1 MAVSVSKAGP
11 YYASGQ
17 ISFSSLRSNF
27 RAQQRKATSGGSET
41 FNSDTAPISA
51 SQLIRNTTVTETSP
65 VVPDAAE
72 NNSIASGQSNW
83 KTSQFR
89 NSIKYYYVTL
99 PSADDVTNFDIDSQ
113 SWNSNL
119 NKSINKFMFID
130 GTCGSNSISSTAAD
144 FNATAHN
151 LTIDVYGSILG
162 AGGRGGGTGSGAP
175 DPSGQGAGTALS
187 VASSGGN
194 NIVVLVRSGSRIY
207 GGGGG
212 GERGAQGPNG
222 SGGRCYNET
231 TTSGCGGAPGCP
243 GGYSDRGTWG
253 GGCCQSTCDWCWG
266 CCQRCVRNTQYRR
279 CVQEYNTSGGT
290 GGAGGTGGPGRGYNN
305 QSGSL
310 AGNAGSGGSGGGG
323 CGATSGGTGE
333 TGGAGGDWATTGTN
347 TNNSGSGGS
356 GGRAV
361 SGSNYSVTGTINS
374 STVKGAFNP

>member
-27 RAQQRKATSGGSET
+27 RAQQRKTTSGGSET
-41 FNSDTAPISA
+41 FATDNAAISA
-51 SQLIRNTTVTETSP
+51 SQLLRNTTTTNTTPTVPNATENGSVTS
-65 VVPDAAE
+65 
-72 NNSIASGQSNW
+72 SQSNW

-89 NSIKYYYVTL
+89 NTIKFYYLTQ
-99 PSADDVTNFDIDSQ
+99 SGTNENLDLDNQ
-113 SWNSNL
+113 SWNGNL
-119 NKSINKFMFID
+119 NKNIEKFMFID
-130 GTCGSNSISSTAAD
+130 GTCGSNSVSASAAS
-144 FNATAHN
+144 FAATAYN
-151 LTIDVYGSILG
+151 LTFDVYGSVLG
-162 AGGRGGGTGSGAP
+162 CGGRGGGTSGAP
-175 DPSGQGAGTALS
+175 DPSGEGGGPALS

-222 SGGRCYNET
+222 NGGRCRNET
-231 TTSGCGGAPGCP
+231 TTQGCGSAPGCP
-243 GGYSDRGTWG
+243 GGYNSVSEWS

-266 CCQRCVRNTQYRR
+266 CCERCVNWTRYRR

-310 AGNAGSGGSGGGG
+310 SGAAGSGGSGGGG
-323 CGATSGGTGE
+323 CGASSGGTGE
-333 TGGAGGDWATTGTN
+333 TGGAGGEWATAGAN
-347 TNNSGSGGS
+347 TNNSGNGGGGS
-356 GGRAV
+356 RAIT
-361 SGSNYSVTGTINS
+361 GSNYSVSGTINS
-374 STVKGAFNP
+374 STVKGAYNP

>member
-1 MAVSVSKAGP
+1 MAVATTKAGP
-11 YYASGQ
+11 YYSSGQ

-27 RAQQRKATSGGSET
+27 RAQQRKTTSGGSET
-41 FNSDTAPISA
+41 FATDNAPISA
-51 SQLIRNTTVTETSP
+51 SQLLRNTSTTSTSP
-65 VVPDAAE
+65 TVPNATE
-72 NNSIASGQSNW
+72 NSSIASSQSNW

-89 NSIKYYYVTL
+89 NSVKFFYITQ
-99 PSADDVTNFDIDSQ
+99 SSTNTNFDMDDLA
-113 SWNSNL
+113 WNGNL
-119 NKSINKFMFID
+119 NKNINKFLFVT
-130 GTCGSNSISSTAAD
+130 GTCGSSSVSSVAAS
-144 FNATAHN
+144 FNATAYN
-151 LTIDVYGSILG
+151 LTFDVTGSILG
-162 AGGRGGGTGSGAP
+162 AGGRGGGTSGAP
-175 DPSGQGAGTALS
+175 DPSGEAGGTAMS
-187 VASSGGN
+187 VSSSSGRN
-194 NIVVLVRSGSRIY
+194 VVVLVRSGARIY

-212 GERGAQGPNG
+212 GERGAQGANG
-222 SGGRCYNET
+222 GGGRCYNET
-231 TTSGCGGAPGCP
+231 TTSGCGSAPGCP

>member
-11 YYASGQ
+11 YYASGE
-17 ISFSSLRSNF
+17 IKFSTLRRDF
-27 RAQQRKATSGGSET
+27 RAQQRKTTSGGSET
-41 FNSDTAPISA
+41 FNTDTESISA
-51 SQLIRNTTVTETSP
+51 SQLRRNTTTTNTNP
-65 VVPDAAE
+65 VVPNATE
-72 NNSIASGQSNW
+72 NVNIATSSNW

-99 PSADDVTNFDIDSQ
+99 PTADDVTNFDIDSQ

-119 NKSINKFMFID
+119 NKNINKFMFID
-130 GTCGSNSISSTAAD
+130 GTCGSNSVSSTAAD

-162 AGGRGGGTGSGAP
+162 CGGRGGGTSGAP
-175 DPSGQGAGTALS
+175 DPSGESAGTALS

-222 SGGRCYNET
+222 NGGRCYNET

-310 AGNAGSGGSGGGG
+310 SGAGGSAGSSGGG
-323 CGATSGGTGE
+323 CGAGNGGTGE
-333 TGGAGGDWATTGTN
+333 TGGAGGDWATAGAN
-347 TNNSGSGGS
+347 TNNSGNGG
-356 GGRAV
+356 GGARAI
-361 SGSNYSVTGTINS
+361 SGSNYSVTGSINS

>member
-1 MAVSVSKAGP
+1 MSVATTKAGP

-27 RAQQRKATSGGSET
+27 RAQQRKTTSGGSET
-41 FNSDTAPISA
+41 FATDNAPISA
-51 SQLIRNTTVTETSP
+51 SQLLRNTSTTSTSP
-65 VVPDAAE
+65 TVPNATE
-72 NNSIASGQSNW
+72 NSSIASSQSNW

-89 NSIKYYYVTL
+89 NSVKFFYITQSSTDTNL
-99 PSADDVTNFDIDSQ
+99 DMDDLA
-113 SWNSNL
+113 WNGNL
-119 NKSINKFMFID
+119 NKNINKFLFVT
-130 GTCGSNSISSTAAD
+130 GTCGSSSVSSVAAS
-144 FNATAHN
+144 FNATAYN
-151 LTIDVYGSILG
+151 LTFDITGSILG
-162 AGGRGGGTGSGAP
+162 AGGRGGGTSGAP
-175 DPSGQGAGTALS
+175 DPSGEAGGTAMS
-187 VASSGGN
+187 ITSSSGRN
-194 NIVVLVRSGSRIY
+194 VVVLVRSGARIY

-212 GERGAQGPNG
+212 GERGAQGANG

-231 TTSGCGGAPGCP
+231 TTSGCGSAPGCP

-310 AGNAGSGGSGGGG
+310 SGAAGAGGSGGGG
-323 CGATSGGTGE
+323 CGAQSGQTGE
-333 TGGAGGDWATTGTN
+333 TGGAGGEWATSGSN
-347 TNNSGSGGS
+347 TNNSGNGG
-356 GGRAV
+356 GGARAI

-374 STVKGAFNP
+374 STVKGGYNP

>member
-1 MAVSVSKAGP
+1 MSVATTKAGP

-27 RAQQRKATSGGSET
+27 RAQQRKTTSGGSET
-41 FNSDTAPISA
+41 FATDNASISA
-51 SQLIRNTTVTETSP
+51 SQLLRNTTTTNTSP
-65 VVPDAAE
+65 TVPNATE
-72 NNSIASGQSNW
+72 NSNIASSQSNW

-89 NSIKYYYVTL
+89 NSVKFFYITQSSTDTNL
-99 PSADDVTNFDIDSQ
+99 DMDDLA
-113 SWNSNL
+113 WNGNL
-119 NKSINKFMFID
+119 NKNINKFLFVT
-130 GTCGSNSISSTAAD
+130 GTCGSSSVSSVAAS
-144 FNATAHN
+144 FNATAYN
-151 LTIDVYGSILG
+151 LTFDVTGSILG

-175 DPSGQGAGTALS
+175 DPSGEGGGNAMS
-187 VASSGGN
+187 IASSGGN

-212 GERGAQGPNG
+212 GERGAQGANG
-222 SGGRCYNET
+222 GGGRCYNET

-310 AGNAGSGGSGGGG
+310 SGAGGSGGSGGGG
-323 CGATSGGTGE
+323 CGAQSGQTGE
-333 TGGAGGDWATTGTN
+333 TGGAGGEWATSGAN
-347 TNNSGSGGS
+347 TNNSGNGG
-356 GGRAV
+356 GGARAI
-361 SGSNYSVTGTINS
+361 SGSNYSVSGTINS
-374 STVKGAFNP
+374 STVKGAYNP

>member
-11 YYASGQ
+11 YYTSGQ

-162 AGGRGGGTGSGAP
+162 CGGRGGGTSGAP
-175 DPSGQGAGTALS
+175 DPSGEGAGTALS
-187 VASSGGN
+187 MASSGGN
-194 NIVVLVRSGSRIY
+194 NIVVLVRSGARIY

-212 GERGAQGPNG
+212 GERGKQGNNG
-222 SGGRCYNET
+222 SGGTCVDQT
-231 TTSGCGGAPGCP
+231 TNSGCGGASCP
-243 GGYSDRGTWG
+243 GGYNQIGSWS
-253 GGCCQSTCDWCWG
+253 GGCCQTYCTGWG
-266 CCQRCVRNTQYRR
+266 PWRNCNNCSRNTVYVRCERR
-279 CVQEYNTSGGT
+279 TSTSGGT

-310 AGNAGSGGSGGGG
+310 AGAGGSAGSGGGG
-323 CGATSGGTGE
+323 CGAQSGQTGE
-333 TGGAGGDWATTGTN
+333 TGGAGGDWASAGAN
-347 TNNSGSGGS
+347 TNNSGNGGS
-356 GGRAV
+356 GARAI